1 MERNLQEKVAEAK
14 TEFELNPSPE
24 NKNNLEQ
31 VKDDLES
38 FIERKVQGN
47 LIRARVEQIEE
58 GEKSTQQFFL
68 AMEKQNHVRKHM
80 KKVVSGNRIT
90 EDPDEILQFKEE
102 CDKKI
107 SLKELTDTLSTFD
120 TKRSP
125 GNDGLQANFFAR
137 FWDILGPK
145 FEQVI
150 LSEGQLSHS
159 QKQGVITLIDKRNKD
174 RSFLESWKPITL
186 LNTDY
191 KLISSKVLATRMKKV
206 LPSIIKEDQAGYV
219 KDRYIR

>member
-90 EDPDEILQFKEE
+90 EDPDEILLEQKQFYRKLYESRHLKMDSSYAQYFFE
-102 CDKKI
+102 NFQIPKI
-107 SLKELTDTLSTFD
+107 S
-120 TKRSP
+120 
-125 GNDGLQANFFAR
+125 Q
-137 FWDILGPK
+137 
-145 FEQVI
+145 
-150 LSEGQLSHS
+150 
-159 QKQGVITLIDKRNKD
+159 
-174 RSFLESWKPITL
+174 
-186 LNTDY
+186 
-191 KLISSKVLATRMKKV
+191 
-206 LPSIIKEDQAGYV
+206 
-219 KDRYIR
+219 